1 MTIRAAV
8 LGVGSWAQ
16 TAHLPALVSHPEVEV
31 IACADPDLAQARAVA
46 DRFSIPSAYDDLQ
59 SLLDK
64 EEPIDLLVIAA
75 PDDVH
80 PAAIRAALEL
90 GIAVFCE
97 KPLANDY
104 TSAAELSTLA
114 STVNVVSTVGYSF
127 RYSPA
132 VQALRADLI
141 AGTLGTPWLIEV
153 AEHNAQFHPLL
164 GKPLNWKGDPD
175 HAAAGALFEY
185 GSHVLDLCL
194 WLLGPVTDVSAHLI
208 TVLPDAKLDDIATL
222 QLRFASGAAGTL
234 VSSWLLTGGFPG
246 IRIRL
251 HGSLGLSEVELNDT
265 IPGGERY
272 SQFELDGRL
281 RATVPTP
288 PLEYGPSSYARLH
301 LADVVSAMASSPLT
315 VSESLPTIKQAAE
328 TQRVLDRAL
337 AATAVWAPIDRSS
350 SLPRSAPSRSP
361 EPWRPK

>member
-1 MTIRAAV
+1 VTLRAAV

-16 TAHLPALVSHPEVEV
+16 TAHLPALVAHPEVEV
-31 IACADPDLAQARAVA
+31 VACADADLAQARAVA
-46 DRFSIPSAYDDLQ
+46 ETFGVVSAYDGLR
-59 SLLDK
+59 SLL
-64 EEPIDLLVIAA
+64 ENENSLDLLVIVA

-80 PAAIRAALEL
+80 PVAIRAALDR

-97 KPLANDY
+97 KPLANDFA
-104 TSAAELSTLA
+104 SAADLSDRA
-114 STVNVVSTVGYSF
+114 SAASVVSTVGYSF

-132 VQALRADLI
+132 VQALRTDLI
-141 AGTLGTPWLIEV
+141 AGRLGTPWLIEV

-164 GKPLNWKGDPD
+164 GKPLNWKGHPD

-185 GSHVLDLCL
+185 GSHVLDLSL

-208 TVLPDAKLDDIATL
+208 TVLPEAKLDDIATL

-272 SQFELDGRL
+272 SHYELDGRI
-281 RATVPTP
+281 RETVSTP
-288 PLEYGPSSYARLH
+288 PLEHGPSSYARLH
-301 LADVVSAMASSPLT
+301 LADVVSSMTGSPLT
-315 VSESLPTIKQAAE
+315 ISESLPTIEQAAE

-337 AATAVWAPIDRSS
+337 AATAVWAPVDASNTLTR
-350 SLPRSAPSRSP
+350 
-361 EPWRPK
+361 